1 MSAKKGGWFRT
12 QKTVI
17 SRLYSNNFFFLRSHF
32 QLRLSSNKLSMIL
45 DLLISLPLVLK
56 NISNWHQLKKSIKFG
71 NLILL
76 SEMNEK
82 SIFMKLYNVLQTF
95 VICLLWYYFVKFD
108 LGGVK
113 RESLSK
119 VFFSSFHSVVDW
131 GQLKKYSGI
140 ISFPPSLLGM
150 SIVIHIFSK

>member
-1 MSAKKGGWFRT
+1 MSAKEGGWFWT

-17 SRLYSNNFFFLRSHF
+17 SRPYCNNFFFLRSHF
-32 QLRLSSNKLSMIL
+32 QLKLSLNKLSMIL

-82 SIFMKLYNVLQTF
+82 SIFMKLYDVLQIF

-113 RESLSK
+113 RKLLFFLILMITLVSSLK
-119 VFFSSFHSVVDW
+119 YLLPTNLYTIVFCKIWSW
-131 GQLKKYSGI
+131 WC
-140 ISFPPSLLGM
+140 
-150 SIVIHIFSK
+150 